1 MRATGWTVG
10 RLRSGYVLRR
20 GQVLAEADERR
31 RRREQG
37 AGVTRVAVLGDGP
50 RAAQLGGEFAL
61 GGCTVVWLSAERE
74 GSQQLIEEALR
85 LAAGYGLAG
94 PADLERARALVSH
107 ADAGAGVEGRL
118 TLILETLPERLEAKA
133 EAIAPLAAA
142 HPEALVAS
150 TSESVSVTAIGE
162 EADVGERMIAT
173 RYGDP
178 PMLSP
183 LVELLAARDTPPRLL
198 DRVSQLLRAI
208 GKRPVLLRREV
219 PGMLAGRLEVA
230 VLRECLWL
238 LESGVADAEEIDAV
252 VRDGLARGWAVAGP
266 LRSAGL
272 RGGAPALTA
281 AAIGEDPAA
290 GIDLER
296 LAAGGAGGEEL
307 AALRERRDEALA
319 GALRAERARAEQQ
332 AD

>member
-1 MRATGWTVG
+1 
-10 RLRSGYVLRR
+10 
-20 GQVLAEADERR
+20 VLAEPDG

-37 AGVTRVAVLGDGP
+37 AAVTRIAVLGEGA

-61 GGCTVVWLSAERE
+61 GGCTVAWLSTERE
-74 GSQQLIEEALR
+74 RSQQLLEEALR
-85 LAAGYGLAG
+85 LAAGHGLAG
-94 PADLERARALVSH
+94 PADLERARALVAH
-107 ADAGAGVEGRL
+107 ADPSAGAEGRL
-118 TLILETLPERLEAKA
+118 TLIVETLPEQLQSKVQ
-133 EAIAPLAAA
+133 AIAPLAAD
-142 HPEALVAS
+142 HPEALIAS
-150 TSESVSVTAIGE
+150 TSEAISVTAIGE
-162 EADVGERMIAT
+162 QAGVSERMIAT

-208 GKRPVLLRREV
+208 GKRPVILRREV

-230 VLRECLWL
+230 ILRECLWL

-266 LRSAGL
+266 LHLAGL
-272 RGGAPALTA
+272 RGGAPALIA
-281 AAIGEDPAA
+281 EAIGEDPAA
-290 GIDLER
+290 RMPLER
-296 LAAGGAGGEEL
+296 LAGNGADGEAL
-307 AALRERRDEALA
+307 AKLRERRDEALA
-319 GALRAERARAEQQ
+319 GALRAERARAERK